1 MIKIYHSPIARSLRV
16 VWLCEEMGVPYET
29 VAVKFSEPSAEFLAL
44 NPLRTLPLM
53 QDGPVVMIESI
64 AMMLYIMGK
73 YGPTDLA
80 VDITDPAYAKYMQF
94 LMFGEA
100 GLAMYGNPLVA
111 TKFLAPEG
119 MKANWTVDYI
129 KEAFKKRFA
138 YVDGA
143 LGDHDYIIANRF
155 TAADISVGYA
165 IGMAGFVDADEGLT
179 ERLKAYHQRLTERP
193 AFKRAQGVK

>member
-29 VAVKFSEPSAEFLAL
+29 ETVKFGAFTPEFLAL
-44 NPLRTLPLM
+44 NPLGTLPLM

-64 AMMLYIMGK
+64 AMMMYIMTK

-111 TKFLAPEG
+111 TKFRAPEG
-119 MKANWTVDYI
+119 MKSNWTVDYI
-129 KEAFKKRFA
+129 KTAFAKRFA
-138 YVDGA
+138 FVDAA
-143 LGDHDYIIANRF
+143 LGDHDYIIDNRF
-155 TAADISVGYA
+155 TAADISIGYA
-165 IGMAGFVDADEGLT
+165 IGMAGFIDADEGLT
-179 ERLKAYHQRLTERP
+179 PKLKAYHQRLIERP
-193 AFKRAQGVK
+193 AFKRAQAAK